1 MFASYFLNRL
11 LDLFEVVSNES
22 FWINLLGERL
32 LLILKRYAGNDTI
45 LVCVFLSFIPA
56 ISQATKAF
64 YDYCK
69 RIKEEMFYV
78 SVVIGDNELLFTPV
92 DEYVTKHFHG
102 IDTLRHVRGKT
113 GYADPADQVQ
123 KNNYY
128 SYYRRHQQDDQ
139 DNTPLIDLIPKK
151 YREFAIKHKGHLIY
165 VNRKDEAPSSDN
177 VRSPFLSIASM
188 RTDTIEIKM
197 RSRDLLKLRSFIQD
211 WVDEY
216 YNTRKNK
223 LIIYKCNFNNRG
235 WDDDNQ
241 WKEHGY
247 RKIRSFNSVVLKKG
261 EQERILNDILT
272 FKESKEWY
280 NDRGIPYRRGY
291 LLHGPPGTGKTS
303 FIQSLASKVKMN
315 VAILNLSAASDDDS
329 LSSAMTQLPK
339 SCILVIE
346 DVDHYQ
352 FDEGLQEKKDD
363 NKTNKKNNS
372 VSVSGILNAI
382 DGIASLEESI
392 IFMTCNDMSII
403 PPALIRP
410 GRIDLKLHMG
420 YIDDYQ
426 AKLIFWRFFCM
437 EEKETA
443 LEDIPTE
450 KYPLLATTVH
460 DLIRLIRDT
469 AHQVSKD
476 RNISL
481 EISPA
486 ELISYLLFHAL
497 KFKLSKQPQHLD
509 LCCQSILDHIPEFIE
524 SVATDRNQAIEHAKK
539 KALLQQ
545 QEQQQNAGTANATA
559 SEAKIPTPP
568 TSPSVEKKTI
578 ATNTNDT
585 NNDGGNDQ
593 QQQAQDS

>member
-11 LDLFEVVSNES
+11 LDLFEVISNES
-22 FWINLLGERL
+22 FWINLLGERT

-78 SVVIGDNELLFTPV
+78 SVVIGDNELIFTPV
-92 DEYVTKHFHG
+92 DEYVTKHFDG
-102 IDTLRHVRGKT
+102 IDRLRHVRGKT
-113 GYADPADQVQ
+113 GYADPTDQVQ
-123 KNNYY
+123 KNSYY
-128 SYYRRHQQDDQ
+128 SYYRRHQQNDQ
-139 DNTPLIDLIPKK
+139 DNTPIIDLIPEK
-151 YREFAIKHKGHLIY
+151 YREFAIKYKGYFIY
-165 VNRKDEAPSSDN
+165 VNRKDEAPSSDS
-177 VRSPFLSIASM
+177 VRSPFLSMASM

-197 RSRDLLKLRSFIQD
+197 RSRDLPKLRLFIQE

-216 YNTRKNK
+216 YNARKNK
-223 LIIYKCNFNNRG
+223 LIIYKCNFYNHG

-261 EQERILNDILT
+261 EQDRILNDILT
-272 FKESKEWY
+272 FKESQEWY

-315 VAILNLSAASDDDS
+315 VAILNLAAAADDDS
-329 LSSAMTQLPK
+329 LSSALIQLPK
-339 SCILVIE
+339 NCILVIE

-352 FDEGLQEKKDD
+352 FDEGIQEKKDD
-363 NKTNKKNNS
+363 GKSSKKNNS

-392 IFMTCNDMSII
+392 IFMTCNDMNTI

-420 YIDDYQ
+420 YVDDYQ

-450 KYPLLATTVH
+450 RYPTLSSTVNE
-460 DLIRLIRDT
+460 LIQRIRDT
-469 AHQVSKD
+469 THQVSKE
-476 RNISL
+476 RHIQL

-497 KFKLSKQPQHLD
+497 KFKLSKQPQHLG
-509 LCCQSILDHIPEFIE
+509 LCCQSILNHIPDFVD
-524 SVATDRNQAIEHAKK
+524 SVATDRKQAIEHAKK
-539 KALLQQ
+539 KALIHQ
-545 QEQQQNAGTANATA
+545 QEQQKNASTDNTATT

-568 TSPSVEKKTI
+568 TSPSVEKKTV
-578 ATNTNDT
+578 THTNDG
-585 NNDGGNDQ
+585 DGEDKQ
-593 QQQAQDS
+593 QVQDTSS